1 LVQFEDVFNEI
12 AFILLVAAVLAAFG
26 LALRQPVI
34 IAFLAAGILIGPSVL
49 GVLESHEEVELLAGM
64 GIALLLFVVGLK
76 LDLHTIKTMGRIA
89 LATGMGQVI
98 FTSVFGFLI
107 ALAFG
112 LSPVTAV
119 YVAVAL
125 TFSSTVII
133 VKLLTDKREIDSL
146 HGRIAVGFLIVQDI
160 VVVIAMITLSAFAPG
175 AGEDRS
181 ALFTVLEVAG
191 KAAALLVGL
200 ALVTRFVLPWLLGRI
215 ARSQELLAIFAIA
228 WAVAMAA
235 AADLL
240 GFSREVGAFLGGVSL
255 ATTEYRDAIASRLT
269 VVRDFLLLFFFLDLG
284 VRLDLSLIG
293 AQVPQALVFS
303 VFVLVGNPL
312 IVLII
317 MGLMGYRSRTS
328 FLAGLTVAQISEF
341 SLILVALGVSLGHIG
356 GETLGLVTLVG
367 LVTITLSTY
376 MILYSEPLHRRLAPA
391 LKLFQRKVPYA
402 EAGKEAPL
410 EAGIDVILIGLGR
423 YGGEIANHLLNRGRT
438 LLGVDF
444 DPEVVTTW
452 SQHEVPVVYG
462 DALDP
467 DIFQRLPLT
476 GARWVVN
483 TTPGFESNLAPLRLL
498 QEQQF
503 TGRTAL
509 TAHHEDEAAAFMAA
523 GADAILRPFSDAAAE
538 AADILT
544 GAMDL
549 VPEGLVRAAQLR
561 EFRLP
566 PSSGAAGLTIGE
578 LSLREQTGTS
588 ILAVSRKGRMTFAP
602 PPEFRLFP
610 GDHLLLLAAHDQL
623 ERAVWVLE
631 QPAPGSESSDTGKHD
646 FSAGSLL
653 LTGDHPWVGHTI
665 ASLDLRRVLGVTVV
679 QVERDGRVI
688 VSPPPNETLKEGD
701 TVLLA
706 GNAHT
711 MKQLD
716 CAIQPVASN

>member
-1 LVQFEDVFNEI
+1 
-12 AFILLVAAVLAAFG
+12 
-26 LALRQPVI
+26 
-34 IAFLAAGILIGPSVL
+34 
-49 GVLESHEEVELLAGM
+49 
-64 GIALLLFVVGLK
+64 
-76 LDLHTIKTMGRIA
+76 
-89 LATGMGQVI
+89 
-98 FTSVFGFLI
+98 
-107 ALAFG
+107 
-112 LSPVTAV
+112 
-119 YVAVAL
+119 
-125 TFSSTVII
+125 
-133 VKLLTDKREIDSL
+133 
-146 HGRIAVGFLIVQDI
+146 
-160 VVVIAMITLSAFAPG
+160 
-175 AGEDRS
+175 
-181 ALFTVLEVAG
+181 
-191 KAAALLVGL
+191 
-200 ALVTRFVLPWLLGRI
+200 
-215 ARSQELLAIFAIA
+215 
-228 WAVAMAA
+228 
-235 AADLL
+235 
-240 GFSREVGAFLGGVSL
+240 
-255 ATTEYRDAIASRLT
+255 
-269 VVRDFLLLFFFLDLG
+269 
-284 VRLDLSLIG
+284 
-293 AQVPQALVFS
+293 
-303 VFVLVGNPL
+303 
-312 IVLII
+312 

>member
-1 LVQFEDVFNEI
+1 MQFEDVFNEI